1 MNKEKSDQYRNL
13 VAKVKEKYKSYT
25 TSNDKITLGWCDLLP
40 DEDLCREI
48 NLWTYWQ
55 GWNYAEHTPIIK
67 YMLLG
72 QDFGPPDKE
81 EQKGTIDNVRLLNE
95 QGRAKKN
102 VMFHDGVKMDA
113 RDSKTDKALIPLFE
127 ILGRPDIDKV
137 AYDDLFFCICCLGYR
152 KGNYSGN
159 MTQDLMMSDEEYIR
173 ELVDIIEPENII
185 CLGFN
190 TSIATIRILCTKDFQ
205 CKNFSALM
213 ERKEPYV
220 YKKSKIFPVAHPGYW
235 GMKNRGGED
244 IVKSDWKRILDN

>member
-25 TSNDKITLGWCDLLP
+25 ISNDKITLGWCDLLP

-102 VMFHDGVKMDA
+102 VMFHDGAK
-113 RDSKTDKALIPLFE
+113 RTIHIKEIKNLFGCTSRLLGNE
-127 ILGRPDIDKV
+127 ESRRRRHCKERLEKNIGQLGRYFWQIHTELYCSDGTD
-137 AYDDLFFCICCLGYR
+137 YR
-152 KGNYSGN
+152 K
-159 MTQDLMMSDEEYIR
+159 D
-173 ELVDIIEPENII
+173 
-185 CLGFN
+185 
-190 TSIATIRILCTKDFQ
+190 K
-205 CKNFSALM
+205 
-213 ERKEPYV
+213 
-220 YKKSKIFPVAHPGYW
+220 YW
-235 GMKNRGGED
+235 
-244 IVKSDWKRILDN
+244 